1 MPTKWRLELPESGE
15 YGMKLRSILLASLCL
30 FGAGSVHAQVYEI
43 ADGGTLNV
51 REGGGAVRW
60 HDARAVPVSLPAE
73 SAAPAITIAAPQ
85 TLTEALNQSAARH
98 ALSPALLEAVVW
110 QESRW
115 HAGAVSP
122 KGAVGLTQLMPAT
135 SAALGVDARDPL
147 ANLDGG
153 ARYLRILLDHFGG
166 DLVKALAAY
175 NAGVGRVERAGGIPA
190 IRETQ
195 NYVAAIMARLN
206 MRAGNP

>member
-1 MPTKWRLELPESGE
+1 MRRWRPLESGE
-15 YGMKLRSILLASLCL
+15 PGMKLRPILLASFFL

-43 ADGGTLNV
+43 ADGGTVNV
-51 REGGGAVRW
+51 REGGGAVIW
-60 HDARAVPVSLPAE
+60 HDTRAASVPLPVVSV
-73 SAAPAITIAAPQ
+73 APAITIAAPQ
-85 TLTEALNQSAARH
+85 RLTEALNQSAARH

-115 HAGAVSP
+115 HTSAVSP

-135 SAALGVDARDPL
+135 AAALGVDARDPL

-166 DLVKALAAY
+166 DVVKALAAY
-175 NAGVGRVERAGGIPA
+175 NAGVGRVDRAGGIPA

-195 NYVAAIMARLN
+195 NYVAAIMARLD
-206 MRAGNP
+206 MRAGKP